1 MTVNL
6 LEKPANTL
14 ESELEATAVI
24 YLRVSSTGQ
33 LTGHNPEGYSI
44 EAQREACERYAAS
57 LGACVVREYIEPG
70 KSATTLRRPQLQQM
84 LSELPDLK
92 PTYVIFYDL
101 SRTARDEFDAFWI
114 LREIEASGAKL
125 ESTLEPVDGSDT
137 GMLVYTVMAGIN
149 AFRSRRDGKKVK
161 ASLERKFLDGGT
173 IGVARIGY
181 LNIRENVNG
190 REVAAIAVDDERV
203 AHVQLASDLAAT
215 GDHTITSI
223 TDVLESV
230 GLRTRGSFKRPSKP
244 MTRSMVHRM
253 LRDDYYTGI
262 VTHNGVKGQGRHEAI
277 IDRATFDQVQKV
289 LDSHRISGD
298 RSHKHHH
305 YLKGTIFC
313 VCSKRLGYGRH
324 RGKGGGQYEY
334 FSCLSRVQREEQCA
348 APYFPVERTERAI
361 VRRYKRETYK
371 DDEQNIV
378 REALHSYVQSKTEIA
393 RRESARHTRRLHD
406 LTGEQQKLVQ
416 LYYKGGVS
424 EEVLQAEQERIET
437 ERSKAQEWADAATRE
452 VEDVMAALDDGL
464 AILDEHVIY
473 DDLPASARRLVN
485 QAVFLAIIVSDPD
498 NVQAQRTPLYETIAL
513 VIQELRDIKERPKTR
528 QKPTTPGNK
537 TASPQND
544 RDPDFRGR
552 GSYIGRMAGATGLEP
567 ATSAVTGQRSNLL
580 SYAPAMLVR
589 ASGDLPCSF
598 SMARLARSVGPDLD
612 WPSSQHR
619 LRLRCGAR
627 RTSSAAEIEPA
638 FGDAQRSARRAFC
651 GGAVPAR
658 RNELLDRAHETV
670 RGVAAAVAA
679 RGVRALRPDLH
690 AAAVPQQRRVHA
702 RPGGK
707 PLHHRLPRV
716 ELQLARIALP

>member
-1 MTVNL
+1 MPPTIAVIERRGTAVSKL
-6 LEKPANTL
+6 G
-14 ESELEATAVI
+14 ATAVI
-24 YLRVSSTGQ
+24 YLRVSSTAQ
-33 LTGHNPEGYSI
+33 LTGHSAEGYSI
-44 EAQREACERYAAS
+44 EGQRAACERHAAA
-57 LGACVVREYIEPG
+57 LGARIIAEYVEPG
-70 KSATTLRRPQLQQM
+70 KTGTNMRRPELQHM
-84 LSELPDLK
+84 LADLPDLR

-101 SRTARDEFDAFWI
+101 SRVARDEFDAFWL
-114 LREIEASGAKL
+114 LREIDACGAKL
-125 ESTLEPVDGSDT
+125 ESTLERVDDTST
-137 GMLVYTVMAGIN
+137 GMLLYGVMASLN
-149 AFRSRRDGKKVK
+149 AFRSRRDGEKVK
-161 ASLERKFLDGGT
+161 VGLERKFLDGGT

-230 GLRTRGSFKRPSKP
+230 GLRTRGSYRRPSKP

-262 VTHNGVKGQGRHEAI
+262 VTHNGVKGEGRHEAI

-313 VCSKRLGYGRH
+313 VCGKRLGFGRH
-324 RGKGGGQYEY
+324 RGKCGGQYEY
-334 FSCLSRVQREEQCA
+334 FSCLSRVQRDEKCA
-348 APYFPVERTERAI
+348 APYFPVERTERAV

-371 DDEQNIV
+371 DDEQTIV
-378 REALHSYVQSKTEIA
+378 REALHSYVQSKSEIA

-424 EEVLQAEQERIET
+424 EEVLKAEQERIET
-437 ERSKAQEWADAATRE
+437 ERTKAQQWADAATRE
-452 VEDVMAALDDGL
+452 VEDVMAALDDAL

-473 DDLPASARRLVN
+473 EDLPASARRLVN
-485 QAVFLAIIVSDPD
+485 QAVFLAIVVSDPD
-498 NVQAQRTPLYETIAL
+498 NVQAQLTPLFETIAQL
-513 VIQELRDIKERPKTR
+513 IQELRETKERPKTR
-528 QKPTTPGNK
+528 QKPRTPGNK
-537 TASPQND
+537 TGSPQND

-589 ASGDLPCSF
+589 ASGDLPRST
-598 SMARLARSVGPDLD
+598 SMPRLGRSP
-612 WPSSQHR
+612 
-619 LRLRCGAR
+619 
-627 RTSSAAEIEPA
+627 
-638 FGDAQRSARRAFC
+638 
-651 GGAVPAR
+651 
-658 RNELLDRAHETV
+658 
-670 RGVAAAVAA
+670 
-679 RGVRALRPDLH
+679 RPDLFWP
-690 AAAVPQQRRVHA
+690 ASQVSSRLSAWRSSA
-702 RPGGK
+702 
-707 PLHHRLPRV
+707 LHRC
-716 ELQLARIALP
+716 

>member
-1 MTVNL
+1 MPQTLARPDTVL
-6 LEKPANTL
+6 AADPEI
-14 ESELEATAVI
+14 TAVI

-44 EAQREACERYAAS
+44 EAQRLACESYAAG
-57 LGACVVREYIEPG
+57 LGARIVREYIEPG
-70 KSATTLRRPQLQQM
+70 RTGTNTRREALQQM
-84 LSELPDLK
+84 LSELGEVR

-101 SRTARDEFDAFWI
+101 SRVAREESDAFW
-114 LREIEASGAKL
+114 LLAQVKSHGAKL
-125 ESTLEPVDGSDT
+125 TSTREPVDDSPQG
-137 GMLVYTVMAGIN
+137 LLLFAIMAGVN
-149 AFRSRRDGKKVK
+149 AFRSRDDGQKVK
-161 ASLERKFLDGGT
+161 VGLERKFLDGGT

-223 TDVLESV
+223 TDVLESA
-230 GLRTRGSFKRPSKP
+230 GLRTRGSYRRPSKP

-313 VCSKRLGYGRH
+313 VCSKRLGYGKH

-348 APYFPVERTERAI
+348 APYFPVERTEHAI

-371 DDEQNIV
+371 DDEQTIV
-378 REALHSYVQSKTEIA
+378 REALHAYVQSKSEIA

-424 EEVLQAEQERIET
+424 EEVLKAEQERIET
-437 ERSKAQEWADAATRE
+437 ERTKAQQWADAADRE
-452 VEDVMAALDDGL
+452 VEDVMAALDEAL

-473 DDLPASARRLVN
+473 DTLPESARRLVN
-485 QAVFLAIIVSDPD
+485 QAVFLAIVVSDPD
-498 NVQAQRTPLYETIAL
+498 NVQAQLTPLYETIKQL
-513 VIQELRDIKERPKTR
+513 IQELRETKERPKTR

-537 TASPQND
+537 TGSPQND

-552 GSYIGRMAGATGLEP
+552 GSYIGRMAARPGLEP
-567 ATSAVTGQRSNLL
+567 GTPR
-580 SYAPAMLVR
+580 
-589 ASGDLPCSF
+589 F
-598 SMARLARSVGPDLD
+598 
-612 WPSSQHR
+612 
-619 LRLRCGAR
+619 
-627 RTSSAAEIEPA
+627 SAA
-638 FGDAQRSARRAFC
+638 Q
-651 GGAVPAR
+651 
-658 RNELLDRAHETV
+658 
-670 RGVAAAVAA
+670 
-679 RGVRALRPDLH
+679 PDE
-690 AAAVPQQRRVHA
+690 
-702 RPGGK
+702 G
-707 PLHHRLPRV
+707 
-716 ELQLARIALP
+716 

>member
-1 MTVNL
+1 MTVLTQEVPTNVL
-6 LEKPANTL
+6 NF
-14 ESELEATAVI
+14 ESEITAVI

-44 EAQREACERYAAS
+44 EAQRQACERYAAS
-57 LGACVVREYIEPG
+57 LGARIVREYVEPG
-70 KSATTLRRPQLQQM
+70 RTGTNTRRQALQQM
-84 LSELPDLK
+84 LSELGEVR

-101 SRTARDEFDAFWI
+101 SRVAREESDAFW
-114 LREIEASGAKL
+114 LLAQVKSHGAKL
-125 ESTLEPVDGSDT
+125 TSTREPVDDSPQG
-137 GMLVYTVMAGIN
+137 LLLFAIMAGVN
-149 AFRSRRDGKKVK
+149 AFRSRDDGQKVK
-161 ASLERKFLDGGT
+161 VGLERKFLDGGT

-215 GDHTITSI
+215 GDHTITTI

-230 GLRTRGSFKRPSKP
+230 GLRTRGSYRRPSKP

-262 VTHNGVKGQGRHEAI
+262 VTHNGVKGRGRHEAI

-313 VCSKRLGYGRH
+313 ICGKRLGFGRH

-334 FSCLSRVQREEQCA
+334 FSCLSRVQRDEKCA
-348 APYFPVERTERAI
+348 APYFPVDRTERAI
-361 VRRYKRETYK
+361 VRHYKRETYK
-371 DDEQNIV
+371 DDEQTIV
-378 REALHSYVQSKTEIA
+378 REALHSYVQSKSEIA

-424 EEVLQAEQERIET
+424 EEVLKAEQERIET
-437 ERSKAQEWADAATRE
+437 ERAKAQEWADAATRE
-452 VEDVMAALDDGL
+452 VEDVMAALDDAL

-473 DDLPASARRLVN
+473 DTLPESARRLVN
-485 QAVFLAIIVSDPD
+485 QAVFLAIVVSDPD
-498 NVQAQRTPLYETIAL
+498 NVQAQLTPLYETIAQL
-513 VIQELRDIKERPKTR
+513 IQELRETKERPKTR
-528 QKPTTPGNK
+528 QKPRTPGDK
-537 TASPQND
+537 TGSSQND

-580 SYAPAMLVR
+580 SYAPA
-589 ASGDLPCSF
+589 
-598 SMARLARSVGPDLD
+598 
-612 WPSSQHR
+612 
-619 LRLRCGAR
+619 
-627 RTSSAAEIEPA
+627 
-638 FGDAQRSARRAFC
+638 
-651 GGAVPAR
+651 
-658 RNELLDRAHETV
+658 
-670 RGVAAAVAA
+670 
-679 RGVRALRPDLH
+679 
-690 AAAVPQQRRVHA
+690 
-702 RPGGK
+702 
-707 PLHHRLPRV
+707 
-716 ELQLARIALP
+716 IA